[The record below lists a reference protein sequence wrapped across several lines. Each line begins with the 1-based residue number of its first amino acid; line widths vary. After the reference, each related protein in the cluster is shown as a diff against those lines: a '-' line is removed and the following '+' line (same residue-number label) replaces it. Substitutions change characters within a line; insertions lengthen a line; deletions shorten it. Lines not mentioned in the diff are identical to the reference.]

1 MQYKLI
7 FLYESD
13 SSHTLSWLCVEERIL
28 KLKEKHMLK
37 DFCFPQYYLQEK
49 KGNSKQ
55 RKRTTSIIQ
64 LKRGTIT
71 KAIKTTFHRILDKM
85 SFLVF
90 GKKQN
95 VKNICNM
102 SYCYPEIICADIILV
117 SVTHKYAICTFT

>member
-49 KGNSKQ
+49 KE
-55 RKRTTSIIQ
+55 IQ
-64 LKRGTIT
+64 NK
-71 KAIKTTFHRILDKM
+71 
-85 SFLVF
+85 
-90 GKKQN
+90 GKERLELFN
-95 VKNICNM
+95 
-102 SYCYPEIICADIILV
+102 
-117 SVTHKYAICTFT
+117 